1 MGKSMTENNSKKK
14 AKPSVVVKWG
24 KKLMGI
30 FEWIAEGQSAAASC
44 KG

>member
-1 MGKSMTENNSKKK
+1 MTEDNNRKKT
-14 AKPSVVVKWG
+14 KPSVVVKWG